1 MILIKITNYNGWM
14 EGWMG
19 DWMGECVGTVCIN
32 YNNELL
38 INNYYLRQKQA
49 NIEVKS
55 GRFDVIVTQFF

>member
-1 MILIKITNYNGWM
+1 
-14 EGWMG
+14 MG